1 MFVGVHFT
9 TKAGIPAIK
18 ISSLSLLLTLNFMLF
33 VALIELDKAIENI
46 DNSEGWM
53 LFTGIVTFCCSMR
66 FTQSFG

>member
-1 MFVGVHFT
+1 
-9 TKAGIPAIK
+9 
-18 ISSLSLLLTLNFMLF
+18 
-33 VALIELDKAIENI
+33 LIELDKAIENI